1 MANTSTWFGTTGS
14 MAMGEFFQALAQHTF
29 LQHAL
34 LAGLLVSLSCG
45 IVGTYVVTRRITYLA
60 GGIAH
65 CVLGGMGVARYMQVV
80 HGWAFF
86 EPLLGAVIA
95 ALGAAFIIGWI
106 NIRAKERIDTVISAF
121 WGMGMATGI
130 LFISKTPGYGED
142 MMSYLFGNILL
153 VTQRDLLIIAGLDL
167 LIVATALLFHKQFV
181 AVCFDEEFARLRGIN
196 APFFYFLMLA
206 LTALTV
212 VLMVS
217 IVGIVMVI
225 VLLTLPAAIAGRF
238 CRRMGPMMAI
248 ATGVCALLTTS
259 GLALSYQPDL
269 PAGAT
274 IIVLTGIV
282 YLATVVL
289 KRQ

>member
-1 MANTSTWFGTTGS
+1 
-14 MAMGEFFQALAQHTF
+14 MAMGEFFQALLRHSF

-45 IVGTYVVTRRITYLA
+45 VVGTYVVTRRITYLA

-80 HGWAFF
+80 HGWAFLD
-86 EPLLGAVIA
+86 PLLGAVVA

-106 NIRAKERIDTVISAF
+106 NIHAKERIDTVISAF

-142 MMSYLFGNILL
+142 MMAYLFGNILL
-153 VTQRDLLIIAGLDL
+153 VTRGDLLVIAGLDL
-167 LIVATALLFHKQFV
+167 FIMATALLFHKQFV
-181 AVCFDEEFARLRGIN
+181 AVCFDEEFARLRGIH
-196 APFFYFLMLA
+196 ARFFYFLMLA

-212 VLMVS
+212 VLLVS

-238 CRRMGPMMAI
+238 CLRMGSTMVLAAGI
-248 ATGVCALLTTS
+248 CALLTTT
-259 GLALSYQPDL
+259 GLALSYKPDL

-274 IIVLTGIV
+274 IIVLTGVV
-282 YLATVVL
+282 YLTTTLL
-289 KRQ
+289 KRK

>member
-1 MANTSTWFGTTGS
+1 MWFGTIRS
-14 MAMGEFFQALAQHTF
+14 SNMAEFFQALLQHHF

-34 LAGLLVSLSCG
+34 LGGLLASLACG

-65 CVLGGMGVARYMQVV
+65 CVLGGMGFARYMQVV
-80 HGWAFF
+80 HGWSFF
-86 EPLLGAVIA
+86 DPLLGALLA
-95 ALGAAFIIGWI
+95 ALTAAFIIGWV
-106 NIRAKERIDTVISAF
+106 NIRAKERMDTVISAF
-121 WGMGMATGI
+121 WGMGMAIGI

-142 MMSYLFGNILL
+142 MMAYLFGNILL
-153 VTQRDLLIIAGLDL
+153 ITPHDLTIIAGLDL
-167 LIVATALLFHKQFV
+167 FIVAIALLFHKQLV
-181 AVCFDEEFARLRGIN
+181 AVCYDEEFARLRGIK
-196 APFFYFLMLA
+196 ASLFYFLLLA

-212 VLMVS
+212 VLLVS

-238 CRRMGPMMAI
+238 CQRMGPMMAL

-259 GLALSYQPDL
+259 GLALSYKPDL

-274 IIVLTGIV
+274 IIMLVGIV
-282 YLATVVL
+282 YLITATL
-289 KRQ
+289 KRN

>member
-1 MANTSTWFGTTGS
+1 MTD
-14 MAMGEFFQALAQHTF
+14 FFQALLQHSF

-34 LAGLLVSLSCG
+34 LAGLLVSISCG

-65 CVLGGMGVARYMQVV
+65 CVLGGMGFARYMQAV
-80 HGWAFF
+80 HDWQFF
-86 EPLLGAVIA
+86 TPMLGALMA
-95 ALGAAFIIGWI
+95 ALGAAFIIGLV
-106 NIRAKERIDTVISAF
+106 NIKAQERIDTVISAF
-121 WGMGMATGI
+121 WGLGMAGGI

-142 MMSYLFGNILL
+142 LMAYLFGNILL
-153 VTQRDLLIIAGLDL
+153 VTQRDLLIIAGLD
-167 LIVATALLFHKQFV
+167 ICIAGIALLFHKQFV

-196 APFFYFLMLA
+196 TQLFYFLMLA

-212 VLMVS
+212 VLLVS

-238 CRRMGPMMAI
+238 CLRMGSMMTLAAGICAI
-248 ATGVCALLTTS
+248 LTTA
-259 GLALSYQPDL
+259 GLAVSYQPDL

-274 IIVLTGIV
+274 IIVLVGIA
-282 YLATVVL
+282 YLASL
-289 KRQ
+289 AYRRH

>member
-1 MANTSTWFGTTGS
+1 MV
-14 MAMGEFFQALAQHTF
+14 MVEFFHALAQYGF
-29 LQHAL
+29 LQNAL
-34 LAGLLVSLSCG
+34 LAGLLASLACG

-65 CVLGGMGVARYMQVV
+65 CVLGGMGFARYMQVV
-80 HGWAFF
+80 HGWSFLD
-86 EPLLGAVIA
+86 PLLGATLT
-95 ALGAAFIIGWI
+95 ALAAAFVIGWI
-106 NIRAKERIDTVISAF
+106 NIHAKERIDTVISAF

-142 MMSYLFGNILL
+142 MMAYLFGNILL
-153 VTQRDLLIIAGLDL
+153 VTQRELFFIAGLDL
-167 LIVATALLFHKQFV
+167 FIVAVALLFHKQFI
-181 AVCFDEEFARLRGIN
+181 AVCFDEEFARLRGI
-196 APFFYFLMLA
+196 PTQFFYFLMLA

-225 VLLTLPAAIAGRF
+225 VLLTLPAALAGRF
-238 CRRMGPMMAI
+238 CLRMGSMMALAAGI
-248 ATGVCALLTTS
+248 CALLTTT

-274 IIVLTGIV
+274 IIMLSGVV
-282 YLATVVL
+282 YLVTVVL
-289 KRQ
+289 KRR

>member
-1 MANTSTWFGTTGS
+1 
-14 MAMGEFFQALAQHTF
+14 MGEFFQALLQHSF
-29 LQHAL
+29 LRHAL

-45 IVGTYVVTRRITYLA
+45 VVGTYVVTRRITYLA

-80 HGWAFF
+80 HGWAFLD
-86 EPLLGAVIA
+86 PLLGAVVA

-106 NIRAKERIDTVISAF
+106 NIHAKERIDTVISAF

-142 MMSYLFGNILL
+142 MMAYLFGNILL
-153 VTQRDLLIIAGLDL
+153 VTQGDLLVIAGLDL
-167 LIVATALLFHKQFV
+167 FIMATALLFHKQFV
-181 AVCFDEEFARLRGIN
+181 AVCFDEEFARLRGIH
-196 APFFYFLMLA
+196 ARFFYFLMLA

-212 VLMVS
+212 VLLVS

-238 CRRMGPMMAI
+238 CLRMGSTMALAAGI
-248 ATGVCALLTTS
+248 CALLTTT
-259 GLALSYQPDL
+259 GLALSYKPDL

-274 IIVLTGIV
+274 IIVLTGVV
-282 YLATVVL
+282 YLATTLL
-289 KRQ
+289 KRK

>member
-1 MANTSTWFGTTGS
+1 MA
-14 MAMGEFFQALAQHTF
+14 EFFHALFQHSF

-34 LAGLLVSLSCG
+34 LAGWLASLSCG

-65 CVLGGMGVARYMQVV
+65 CVLGGMGFARYMQVV
-80 HGWAFF
+80 HGWTFF
-86 EPLLGAVIA
+86 DPLLGAVLA
-95 ALGAAFIIGWI
+95 ALTAAFIIGWI
-106 NIRAKERIDTVISAF
+106 NIQAKERMDTVISAF

-142 MMSYLFGNILL
+142 MMAYLFGNILL
-153 VTQRDLLIIAGLDL
+153 VTQHDLMIIAGLDL
-167 LIVATALLFHKQFV
+167 FIIATSFLFHKQLV
-181 AVCFDEEFARLRGIN
+181 AVCYDEEFARLRGIH
-196 APFFYFLMLA
+196 AQLFYFLLLA

-238 CRRMGPMMAI
+238 CQRMGPMMVLA
-248 ATGVCALLTTS
+248 AGLCALLTTI
-259 GLALSYQPDL
+259 GLALSYKPDL
-269 PAGAT
+269 PAGAA
-274 IIVLTGIV
+274 IIILTGIV
-282 YLATVVL
+282 YLATVIL
-289 KRQ
+289 KRK

>member
-1 MANTSTWFGTTGS
+1 MA
-14 MAMGEFFQALAQHTF
+14 EFFQALLQHSF

-34 LAGLLVSLSCG
+34 LAGLLASFSCG

-65 CVLGGMGVARYMQVV
+65 CVLGGMGMARYMQVV

-86 EPLLGAVIA
+86 DPLLGAILA
-95 ALGAAFIIGWI
+95 ALTAAFIIGWV
-106 NIRAKERIDTVISAF
+106 NIQAKERIDTVISAF

-142 MMSYLFGNILL
+142 MMAYLFGNILL
-153 VTQRDLLIIAGLDL
+153 VTPHDLTIIAGLDL
-167 LIVATALLFHKQFV
+167 FIIVIALLFHKQLV
-181 AVCFDEEFARLRGIN
+181 AVCYDEEFARLRGIK
-196 APFFYFLMLA
+196 APLFYFLLLA

-212 VLMVS
+212 VLLVS

-238 CRRMGPMMAI
+238 CQRMGPMMAL
-248 ATGVCALLTTS
+248 AAGLCALLTTS
-259 GLALSYQPDL
+259 GLALSYKPDL

-274 IIVLTGIV
+274 IIMLVGVV
-282 YLATVVL
+282 YLITATV
-289 KRQ
+289 KKC

>member
-1 MANTSTWFGTTGS
+1 
-14 MAMGEFFQALAQHTF
+14 MGEFFQALLHHSF

-34 LAGLLVSLSCG
+34 LAGLLASVSCG

-65 CVLGGMGVARYMQVV
+65 CVLGGMGFARYMQVV
-80 HGWAFF
+80 HGWSFLT
-86 EPLLGAVIA
+86 PMLGALLA
-95 ALGAAFIIGWI
+95 ALAAAFIIGWV
-106 NIRAKERIDTVISAF
+106 NIKAKERIDTVISAF
-121 WGMGMATGI
+121 WGMGMAVGI

-142 MMSYLFGNILL
+142 LMSYLFGNILL
-153 VTQRDLLIIAGLDL
+153 VTQRDLQLIVGLDVLIAG
-167 LIVATALLFHKQFV
+167 TALLFHKQFV

-196 APFFYFLMLA
+196 TQFFYFLMLA

-212 VLMVS
+212 VLLVS

-238 CRRMGPMMAI
+238 CLRMGSMMALAAGI
-248 ATGVCALLTTS
+248 CAVLTS
-259 GLALSYQPDL
+259 AGLAVSYQPDL

-274 IIVLTGIV
+274 IIILAGVT
-282 YLATVVL
+282 YLASL
-289 KRQ
+289 AFNKR

>member
-1 MANTSTWFGTTGS
+1 MANTSTWCGTTGS
-14 MAMGEFFQALAQHTF
+14 MAMAEFFQALLQHSF

-45 IVGTYVVTRRITYLA
+45 VIGTYVVTRRITYLA

-80 HGWAFF
+80 HGWAFLD
-86 EPLLGAVIA
+86 PLLGAVVA

-106 NIRAKERIDTVISAF
+106 NIHAKERIDTVISAF

-142 MMSYLFGNILL
+142 MMAYLFGNILL
-153 VTQRDLLIIAGLDL
+153 VTQRDLLVVAGLDL
-167 LIVATALLFHKQFV
+167 FIMTTALLFHKQFV
-181 AVCFDEEFARLRGIN
+181 AVCFDEEFARLRGIH
-196 APFFYFLMLA
+196 AQFFYFLMLA

-212 VLMVS
+212 VLLVS

-238 CRRMGPMMAI
+238 CLRMGSTMALAAGI
-248 ATGVCALLTTS
+248 CALLTTT
-259 GLALSYQPDL
+259 GLALSYKPGL

-274 IIVLTGIV
+274 IIVLTGVV
-282 YLATVVL
+282 YLATTLL
-289 KRQ
+289 KRK

>member
-1 MANTSTWFGTTGS
+1 MANTCIWCGTIRSTG
-14 MAMGEFFQALAQHTF
+14 MGDFFTALLNHSF

-65 CVLGGMGVARYMQVV
+65 CVLGGMGISRYLQVV
-80 HGWAFF
+80 HGWTFF
-86 EPLLGAVIA
+86 TPMLGAMIA
-95 ALGAAFIIGWI
+95 ALLAAFIIGWV
-106 NIRAKERIDTVISAF
+106 NIKARERIDTVISAF
-121 WGMGMATGI
+121 WGLGMAVGV
-130 LFISKTPGYGED
+130 LFIAKTPGYGED
-142 MMSYLFGNILL
+142 LMAYLFGNILL
-153 VTQRDLLIIAGLDL
+153 VTRGDLLAIAGLD
-167 LIVATALLFHKQFV
+167 IFIAGTALLFHKQFI
-181 AVCFDEEFARLRGIN
+181 AVCFDEEFARLRGVN
-196 APFFYFLMLA
+196 TQLFYFLMLA

-238 CRRMGPMMAI
+238 CLRMGSMMAL
-248 ATGVCALLTTS
+248 AAGLCALLTFG
-259 GLALSYQPDL
+259 GLALSYGPDF

-274 IIVLTGIV
+274 IILLAGLL
-282 YLATVVL
+282 YLL
-289 KRQ
+289 SLLYKRS

>member
-1 MANTSTWFGTTGS
+1 MANTSIWCGTTGS
-14 MAMGEFFQALAQHTF
+14 MAMGEFFQALLQHSF

-45 IVGTYVVTRRITYLA
+45 VVGTYVVTRRITYLA

-80 HGWAFF
+80 HGWAFLD
-86 EPLLGAVIA
+86 PLLGAVVA

-106 NIRAKERIDTVISAF
+106 NIHAKERIDTVISAF

-142 MMSYLFGNILL
+142 MMAYLFGNILL
-153 VTQRDLLIIAGLDL
+153 VTQGDLLVIAGLDL
-167 LIVATALLFHKQFV
+167 FIMATALLFHKQFV
-181 AVCFDEEFARLRGIN
+181 AVCFDEEFARLRGIH
-196 APFFYFLMLA
+196 ARFFYFLMLA

-212 VLMVS
+212 VLLVS

-238 CRRMGPMMAI
+238 CLRMGSTMALAAGI
-248 ATGVCALLTTS
+248 CALLTTT
-259 GLALSYQPDL
+259 GLALSYKPDL

-274 IIVLTGIV
+274 IIVLTGVV
-282 YLATVVL
+282 YLATTLL
-289 KRQ
+289 KRK

>member
-1 MANTSTWFGTTGS
+1 MA
-14 MAMGEFFQALAQHTF
+14 EFFQVLFRHSF

-34 LAGLLVSLSCG
+34 LAGLLASLSCG

-65 CVLGGMGVARYMQVV
+65 CVLGGMGFARYMQVV
-80 HGWAFF
+80 HGWTFLD
-86 EPLLGAVIA
+86 PLLGAILA
-95 ALGAAFIIGWI
+95 ALAAAFIIGWI
-106 NIRAKERIDTVISAF
+106 DIYAKERIDTVISAF

-142 MMSYLFGNILL
+142 LMSYLFGNILL
-153 VTQRDLLIIAGLDL
+153 VTQNDLFIIAGLDL
-167 LIVATALLFHKQFV
+167 LILVTALLFHKQFV

-196 APFFYFLMLA
+196 AQLFYFLMLA

-238 CRRMGPMMAI
+238 CQRMGPMMAL
-248 ATGVCALLTTS
+248 AAGLCALFSTL
-259 GLALSYQPDL
+259 GLAFSFQPDL

-274 IIVLTGIV
+274 IIGLTGIV
-282 YLATVVL
+282 YLVTILL
-289 KRQ
+289 KRH